1 MEINGIECPNWWEV
15 IRWLFTS
22 MAKNVNLGLCKQI
35 QLVVRVG
42 LERGALQL
50 QVQCSYHLATLP
62 SYKRSEW
69 VYEVFHLMDQ
79 RWKSYAITADKSEKR
94 TRLFLWYPY
103 WLRKW
108 SRGQGT
114 HWCYYLYT
122 CTACEYGHLLLLLAT
137 KDILQ
142 CWPPSWWNVLSS
154 KEPGETAAFA
164 GYWLFTLKIL
174 LSFFQS

>member
-1 MEINGIECPNWWEV
+1 M
-15 IRWLFTS
+15 S
-22 MAKNVNLGLCKQI
+22 
-35 QLVVRVG
+35 QLVGGDPLIVYKHGQECELGTMPTNPASGQGGTWTWGPPITSPV
-42 LERGALQL
+42 LF
-50 QVQCSYHLATLP
+50 HLATLP

-103 WLRKW
+103 WLREW

-137 KDILQ
+137 KEILQ